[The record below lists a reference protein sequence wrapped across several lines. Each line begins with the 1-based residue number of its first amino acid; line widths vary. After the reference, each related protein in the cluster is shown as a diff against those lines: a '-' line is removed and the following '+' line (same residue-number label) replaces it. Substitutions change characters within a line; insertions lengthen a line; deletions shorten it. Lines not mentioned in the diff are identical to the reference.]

1 MASAIPMCRL
11 RLFRLLPLLWIA
23 LAPGQGQEPVPP
35 GQLIDLGGR
44 RLHLNCAGAGSPAV
58 IVENGGGGF
67 SVEWALVQTAV
78 ASFARICTY
87 DRAGYAWSD
96 RGPVDDGIEQI
107 MDDLTLLLRKA
118 RIPPPYVLVGQSL
131 GSLYARAYQRRF
143 PEQVAGLVFVDGTHD
158 EDVRMV
164 VDGKRQP
171 LSLLTRDQLPS
182 AHQEY
187 LKSVPALKPG
197 PPGAPPFDRLPI
209 ALQQARQWAFE
220 KIVRDFGWL
229 PNSVAA
235 AESWREEFSALRR
248 QRLSAGHPLGK
259 LPLRVLERAQDTS
272 EVWSHQQVELAALS
286 SAGKLIRAEGS
297 GHMIHLERPDLV
309 AQAIREVIREARL
322 GK

>member
-1 MASAIPMCRL
+1 
-11 RLFRLLPLLWIA
+11 
-23 LAPGQGQEPVPP
+23 
-35 GQLIDLGGR
+35 
-44 RLHLNCAGAGSPAV
+44 
-58 IVENGGGGF
+58 
-67 SVEWALVQTAV
+67 VEWALVQTAV

-235 AESWREEFSALRR
+235 AESWREEFNALRR
-248 QRLSAGHPLGK
+248 QRLSAEHPLGK
-259 LPLRVLERAQDTS
+259 LPLRVLERAKDTS
-272 EVWSHQQVELAALS
+272 EVWRHQQVELAALS